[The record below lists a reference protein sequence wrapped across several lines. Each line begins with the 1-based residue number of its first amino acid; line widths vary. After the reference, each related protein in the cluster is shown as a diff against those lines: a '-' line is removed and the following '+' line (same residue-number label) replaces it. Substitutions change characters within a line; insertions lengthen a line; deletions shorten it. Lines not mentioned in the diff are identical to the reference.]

1 MRTFKILLP
10 LLLAAVTARSQ
21 TYTPTDASSKVS
33 FVIKNFGVKTNGT
46 FNGLKGTIN
55 FDPKNLSASSFNV
68 SVNASS
74 VNTGNDTRDKHLR
87 KKEYFNTEQFALITF
102 VSTKIG
108 ESTNAGR
115 YFVIGNLT
123 IKGVS
128 KVVQFGF
135 SATPADKGYV
145 FAGSFDINR
154 IDFGVGG
161 SSISLSDNLKV
172 SLQIAAD
179 K

>member
-1 MRTFKILLP
+1 MKKFKILLP
-10 LLLAAVTARSQ
+10 LLLAAFTGMSQ

-46 FNGLKGTIN
+46 FTGLKGAIN
-55 FDPKNLSASSFNV
+55 FDPKNLAASSFNV

-74 VNTGNDTRDKHLR
+74 VNTSNDTRDKHLR
-87 KKEYFNTEQFALITF
+87 KSEYFNAEKFALITY
-102 VSTKIG
+102 VSTKIT
-108 ESTNAGR
+108 ESTVAGR
-115 YFVIGNLT
+115 YFVVGNLT

-128 KVVQFGF
+128 KMVQFGF

-145 FAGSFDINR
+145 FTGSFDINR
-154 IDFGVGG
+154 RDFGVGG
-161 SSISLSDNLKV
+161 SSISMSDNLKV
-172 SLQIAAD
+172 TLQITAT